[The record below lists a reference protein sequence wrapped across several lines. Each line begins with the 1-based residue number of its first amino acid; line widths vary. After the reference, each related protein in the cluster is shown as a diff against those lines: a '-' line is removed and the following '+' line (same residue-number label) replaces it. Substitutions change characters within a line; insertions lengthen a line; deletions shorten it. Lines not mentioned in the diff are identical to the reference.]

1 MIKGRLNH
9 FFDAMGSFYLF
20 CKEMIIQFR
29 STKGLWGLTAEQI
42 YQIGYKSLPLVLI
55 SAIATGMVMT
65 LQFGLG
71 LSRFGGT
78 LYVPRIVTLSIF
90 REMGPVFT
98 GLMLVARVTAGIT
111 SEVGSMAVT
120 QQLDAIRALG
130 TSPIQ
135 KIVLPRV
142 LACLIVVPI
151 LVGIANAV
159 GFLGGLIVGVQE
171 LGLDPMFYALKAL
184 NNLRPGDYLSG
195 FGKAIFFAL
204 FISIPACHYGMKVDE
219 GTRGV
224 GKATTR
230 AVVFSAVLILVG
242 DFFLT
247 KLFYILEMWF

>member
-1 MIKGRLNH
+1 MKAKLLNFLEVVGTFH
-9 FFDAMGSFYLF
+9 FFVQ
-20 CKEMIIQFR
+20 EMFLQFR
-29 STKGLWGLTAEQI
+29 KAKNLWSLTAEQI
-42 YQIGYKSLPLVLI
+42 YHIGYKSLPLVLI
-55 SAIATGMVMT
+55 AAAATGMVMT

-98 GLMLVARVTAGIT
+98 GLMLVARVTAGMT
-111 SEVGSMAVT
+111 SEIGSMAVT
-120 QQLDAIRALG
+120 QQLDALRALG

-159 GFLGGLIVGVQE
+159 GFLGGLFVGVQE
-171 LGLDPMFYALKAL
+171 LNLDPMFYTLKAL
-184 NNLRPGDYLSG
+184 DNLRPGDYLSG
-195 FGKAIFFAL
+195 FGKSIFFAL
-204 FISIPACHYGMKVDE
+204 FISLPACHYGMRVTE

-224 GKATTR
+224 GQATTK
-230 AVVFSAVLILVG
+230 AVVLGAVLILIG

-247 KLFYILEMWF
+247 KFFYILEMWF